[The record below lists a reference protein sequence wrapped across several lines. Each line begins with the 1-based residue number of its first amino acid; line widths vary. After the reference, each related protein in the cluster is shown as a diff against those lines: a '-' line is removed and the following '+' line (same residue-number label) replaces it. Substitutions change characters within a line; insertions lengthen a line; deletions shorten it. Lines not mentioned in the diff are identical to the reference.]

1 MVRIPGSEH
10 VAKLARAILEMS
22 LDEPMLDEP
31 IGKLSLEA
39 VASALFNQFN
49 PQRDAALTGRLYPEE
64 VSQQL
69 ISDDSVRPSAKPW
82 FVQTQFKV
90 RGRLRAVTVKASFL
104 YPTFENL
111 KSPTI
116 SSLRMGAIEATLSVK
131 DLPIS
136 KEYPV
141 ELQANER
148 VKLKAALQ
156 VEIEAEGDGYKVTA
170 RLMNTT
176 NVSSIYKAK
185 REVEYRSCHALY
197 SPLIQAI
204 IDGEIDEVIT
214 QDDPPHARLRLY
226 NLNCF
231 TRVSRRERNVVFAAP
246 VIVIDRYAFSPLPAD
261 VSEEEDLYSRY
272 EGLREVVEIIKR
284 RENIEALHKH
294 QLDSLRRLSQFLFEG
309 SRATR
314 VLVSTVPTAAGKTL
328 TAAAM
333 AVATAALAPG
343 DGVKALLLF
352 PTRVLTIQQ
361 VTAIAKYLFDLN
373 QHREGRR
380 ITLGLY
386 IGKGYIEKSEDQV
399 ANYHTHQLITEC
411 PRCGENESFD
421 ADQSSGVSVPKC
433 KKCGIVLD
441 YVFLDSRDTENFCPD
456 IIVATPDKLIYE
468 LPGNEASHVLIGA
481 RFLRC
486 SSCGRVALAS
496 GGAASC
502 PNCKQPVAQAMQ
514 LKSDLRL
521 VFIDEFTLF
530 SGAPANRL
538 SHFIRLLKSL
548 RRFYGLEGG
557 TLFYLACATAANPE
571 EFACKLIGAGREAV
585 EVLDGRRYFSKSSS
599 LWQRVVAIY
608 PWDVSTLGSISW
620 SSLAL
625 YNYVKNLGG
634 VYKSKYGKQLLY
646 VQRKT
651 DGHNLLEYVPK
662 LASEPGI
669 DINLPENE
677 LLFFHGDLSPDALAE
692 MKRRA
697 QQIVLGL
704 LIATKTLGWGVHLPW
719 LNVAHI
725 WGAPTSSNEFFQVI
739 GRVGRLAMAQE
750 APALVVLHFVPEMP
764 RDSWIYENFVTW
776 FNDPAFEPEVV
787 EPCNTAAIEATLP
800 RVFNALARSR
810 YLTYGYQA
818 GGWRQARRA
827 LHQTLM
833 AKLGEL
839 TDELVGIYL
848 TEECRMDAG
857 LQESIKGIISDFLY
871 DVGDRA
877 ARAQSGGSDVLTSEG
892 WPSLRGGGRLV
903 RLQPTS
909 GLELLRMLRL
919 GAELGEDEDIG
930 GDGG

>member
-1 MVRIPGSEH
+1 MFD
-10 VAKLARAILEMS
+10 K
-22 LDEPMLDEP
+22 P
-31 IGKLSLEA
+31 IGKLSLES
-39 VASALFNQFN
+39 VTSALFNQLN
-49 PQRDAALTGRLYPEE
+49 PQRDAALTGRLYPKE

-69 ISDDSVRPSAKPW
+69 ISDDSLRPSAKPW
-82 FVQTQFKV
+82 FVQSQFKV
-90 RGRLRAVTVKASFL
+90 RGRLRAVTVKALFL

-111 KSPTI
+111 KAPTI

-136 KEYPV
+136 KEYQA
-141 ELQANER
+141 ELPANEKVR
-148 VKLKAALQ
+148 LKAALH
-156 VEIEAEGDGYKVTA
+156 VRIEIAEDDGYIVTA
-170 RLMNTT
+170 KLMNTT
-176 NVSSIYKAK
+176 DVSSIYKAR

-197 SPLIQAI
+197 SPLVQAI
-204 IDGEIDEVIT
+204 IDGEIDEVVT
-214 QDDPPHARLRLY
+214 QDNPPHARSKLY

-231 TRVSRRERNVVFAAP
+231 TRVSRREKNVVFAAP
-246 VIVIDRYAFSPLPAD
+246 VIVLDRYSFSPHPAD
-261 VSEEEDLYSRY
+261 TSEEEELYSRY
-272 EGLREVVEIIKR
+272 EELKKVTEIIKR
-284 RENIEALHKH
+284 RENIKALHKH
-294 QLDSLRRLSQFLFEG
+294 QLDSLRRLVQFLFEDN
-309 SRATR
+309 RATK
-314 VLVSTVPTAAGKTL
+314 VLVSAVPTAAGKTL

-343 DGVKALLLF
+343 DGVKVLLLF
-352 PTRVLTIQQ
+352 PTRILTIQQ
-361 VTAIAKYLFDLN
+361 VTAISKYLFDLN
-373 QHREGRR
+373 QLREGGKIR
-380 ITLGLY
+380 LGLY

-399 ANYHTHQLITEC
+399 ANYYPQQLITEC
-411 PRCGENESFD
+411 PNCGENESFD
-421 ADQSSGVSVPKC
+421 AVELSGVRVPKC
-433 KKCGIVLD
+433 KKCGAVLD

-468 LPGNEASHVLIGA
+468 LPRNENSHALIGA

-486 SSCGRVALAS
+486 SSCGRVSPAS
-496 GGAASC
+496 GGAVSC
-502 PNCKQPVAQAMQ
+502 PNCKQPITHATQ
-514 LKSDLRL
+514 LKSDIRL

-548 RRFYGLEGG
+548 RSFYGLEGG

-585 EVLDGRRYFSKSSS
+585 EVLDGRRYFSQSPN

-608 PWDVSTLGSISW
+608 PWDVSTLGSVSW

-625 YNYVKNLGG
+625 YSYVKKQGG
-634 VYKSKYGKQLLY
+634 EYKSMYGKQLLY

-692 MKRRA
+692 MKRLA

-739 GRVGRLAMAQE
+739 GRVGRLAIAQE
-750 APALVVLHFVPEMP
+750 APALVVLHLVPEMP

-776 FNDPAFEPEVV
+776 FTDPAFEPEVV

-800 RVFNALARSR
+800 LVFNALARSR

-839 TDELVGIYL
+839 TDELRGIYL

-857 LQESIKGIISDFLY
+857 LEKSIRVIISDFLY
-871 DVGDRA
+871 DVGDRV
-877 ARAQSGGSDVLTSEG
+877 ARAQSGGFDVFFSEG